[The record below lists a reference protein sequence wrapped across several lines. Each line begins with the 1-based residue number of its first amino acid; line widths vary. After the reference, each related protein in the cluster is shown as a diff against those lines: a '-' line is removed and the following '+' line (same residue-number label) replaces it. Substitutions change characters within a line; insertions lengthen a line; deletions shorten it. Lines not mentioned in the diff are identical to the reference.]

1 MLQHCDTPILNR
13 KIALQPAVSPLTA
26 GGLRGIMK
34 RTNAKPKTSRA
45 QKKENM
51 TGYLFIA
58 PYLIFFFIFTGIPFM
73 MAIGLSFLNVKYI
86 TKLENLKFV
95 GLKNFI
101 TVFTNEEIMMSL
113 FRTFKYALI
122 YVPLIMVLGFVLAV
136 ILNRGVYA
144 RNALRATV
152 FIPYV
157 SNIVAVAVIFKVL
170 LGSNSPIIQGLRSMG
185 FNPPLL
191 LQDLKLALPTVASI
205 AVWKGLGLNMV
216 VYLGALQGVSS
227 ELLEAAQI
235 DGATKWQRI
244 RHVVIPL
251 VSPTTFFL
259 LISSIIG
266 SLQNFTVIQ
275 ALTEGGP
282 GQETTVMSISIVR
295 TAFMKFDT
303 SLASA
308 MAFVMFV
315 IVMIIT
321 LIQWHGQKKW
331 VNY

>member
-1 MLQHCDTPILNR
+1 MR
-13 KIALQPAVSPLTA
+13 
-26 GGLRGIMK
+26 
-34 RTNAKPKTSRA
+34 RTKVKMKTSKA
-45 QKKENM
+45 QQKENRD
-51 TGYLFIA
+51 GYLFIA
-58 PYLIFFFIFTGIPFM
+58 PYLLFFTIFTGIPFL
-73 MAIGLSFLNVKYI
+73 MAIGLSFVNVKYI

-101 TVFTNEEIMMSL
+101 KMFTNKEIMQSL
-113 FRTFKYALI
+113 FRTFEYALV
-122 YVPLIMVLGFVLAV
+122 YVPVIMIAGFLLAV
-136 ILNRGVYA
+136 ILNKGVFFK
-144 RNALRATV
+144 NALRSTV
-152 FIPYV
+152 FMPYV

-170 LGSNSPIIQGLRSMG
+170 LGSNSPIILGLKNMG
-185 FNPPLL
+185 FDPPLL
-191 LQDLKLALPTVASI
+191 LQDLKLALPTVAII
-205 AVWKGLGLNMV
+205 AVWKGIGLNMV

-235 DGATKWQRI
+235 DGATKWQRV

-266 SLQNFTVIQ
+266 SLQNFTIIQ

-282 GQETTVMSISIVR
+282 GQATTVMSINIVR
-295 TAFMKFDT
+295 TAFMKYDT

-308 MAFVMFV
+308 MAMVMFLL
-315 IVMIIT
+315 VMIIT
-321 LIQWHGQKKW
+321 LIQWRGQKKW

>member
-1 MLQHCDTPILNR
+1 MR
-13 KIALQPAVSPLTA
+13 
-26 GGLRGIMK
+26 
-34 RTNAKPKTSRA
+34 RTKVKMKTSRA
-45 QKKENM
+45 QQKENRD
-51 TGYLFIA
+51 GYLFIA
-58 PYLIFFFIFTGIPFM
+58 PYLLFFTIFTGIPFL
-73 MAIGLSFLNVKYI
+73 MAIGLSFVNVKYI

-101 TVFTNEEIMMSL
+101 KMFTNKEIMQSL
-113 FRTFKYALI
+113 FRTFEYALV
-122 YVPLIMVLGFVLAV
+122 YVPVIMIAGFLLAV
-136 ILNRGVYA
+136 ILNKGVFFK
-144 RNALRATV
+144 NALRSTV
-152 FIPYV
+152 FMPYV

-170 LGSNSPIIQGLRSMG
+170 LGSNSPIILGLKNMG
-185 FNPPLL
+185 FDPPLL
-191 LQDLKLALPTVASI
+191 LQDLKLALPTVAII
-205 AVWKGLGLNMV
+205 AVWKGIGLNMV

-235 DGATKWQRI
+235 DGATKWQRV

-266 SLQNFTVIQ
+266 SLQNFTIIQ

-282 GQETTVMSISIVR
+282 GQATTVMSINIVR
-295 TAFMKFDT
+295 TAFMKYDT

-308 MAFVMFV
+308 MAMVMFLL
-315 IVMIIT
+315 VMIIT
-321 LIQWHGQKKW
+321 LIQWRGQKKW